1 MHPAVSVIVPSYNPG
16 SKFVKC
22 LESLDRL
29 SEHLDIQA
37 ILVDDCSTD
46 GAFDRILRFA
56 EERTWVVAHQLK
68 ENSGSPSEPRNVG
81 LTLASGEYVI
91 YLDAD
96 DQILPEG
103 VLAAYDLARRSGADF
118 VRAPLVRVDEAGEH
132 LMNNIDGWG
141 NFRGAKAKAKAI
153 VQFHSTTPTALFSR
167 QFLSDRGLTWSTEL
181 HMAEDAVFLYQALA
195 AGEVEYS
202 DEPLYIYDATPAPG
216 HVSAT
221 QRYGDAEMLN
231 HIKAWSASQRIL
243 EPLGIDYFAVRGQ
256 VALQAVISSMIRNN
270 REGFSREIFQQFGD
284 LLRSHQVVASYTYN
298 DRFSE
303 IRDHILADRFEGFLE
318 SIKQRMVIAGHDMK
332 FVLPA
337 LSVLEE
343 LYTIEFDEWTDHNDH
358 DEGRS
363 LELLAWADVIFCEWM
378 LGNAVWY
385 SERKL
390 PRQTMIVRVHR
401 FELTRDYGLD
411 IDIDSVNRFLVI
423 APALMDELQLT
434 FDIPRTKIAYVPNYL
449 ALDEYVQGTDP
460 DRVFRLAM
468 VGFVPKL
475 KGLHR
480 ALELL
485 ARLRKVDSRYTLTLF
500 GKHPQEFPWVMGN
513 PEELEYYKACKEFV
527 EQHALE
533 DCVDFAGWVDTT
545 TALANFGFVLSFSDL
560 EGSHVAASEGFA
572 AGGITVLRN
581 WTGAEFLYPSK
592 YIFQRTDE
600 VARLI
605 LQCRETPR
613 FEVERKDGEDAMRTL
628 YGKGPFIREV
638 SRSFQF

>member
-1 MHPAVSVIVPSYNPG
+1 MHPAVSVIVPSYNPD

-37 ILVDDCSTD
+37 VLVDDCSTD
-46 GAFDRILRFA
+46 GSYDRILRFA
-56 EERTWVVAHQLK
+56 EARTWVTPHQLK

-81 LTLASGEYVI
+81 LTLATGEYVI

-118 VRAPLVRVDEAGEH
+118 VRAPLVRVDETGEQ
-132 LMNNIDGWG
+132 LMNTIDGWG
-141 NFRGAKAKAKAI
+141 DLRGAKAKAKAI

-167 QFLSDRGLTWSTEL
+167 EFLSDRGLTWSTAL

-231 HIKAWSASQRIL
+231 HIKAWSESQRIL
-243 EPLGIDYFAVRGQ
+243 EPLGIDYFEVRGQ

-284 LLRSHQVVASYTYN
+284 LLRSHHVVAGYTYN

-303 IRDHILADRFEGFLE
+303 IRDHILADRFEEFLE

-332 FVLPA
+332 FVRPA

-343 LYTIEFDEWTDHNDH
+343 FYTIELDEWTDHNDH

-401 FELTRDYGLD
+401 FELTKDYGLD
-411 IDIDSVNRFLVI
+411 IDIDSVDRYLVI

-449 ALDEYVQGTDP
+449 PLDEYVQGTDP

-468 VGFVPKL
+468 VGIVPKL
-475 KGLHR
+475 KGFNR

-485 ARLRKVDSRYTLTLF
+485 NELRKLDPRYTLTIY
-500 GKHPQEFPWVMGN
+500 GNQPSDYPWVASDPDEIEYFQACN
-513 PEELEYYKACKEFV
+513 DYIEEHELSEAV
-527 EQHALE
+527 Q
-533 DCVDFAGWVDTT
+533 FAGWVDPRQE
-545 TALANFGFVLSFSDL
+545 LQNIGFVLSLSDL
-560 EGSHVAASEGFA
+560 EGSHVAAAEGFA
-572 AGGITVLRN
+572 AGGITVLRP
-581 WTGAEFLYPSK
+581 WAGSEFMYPK
-592 YIFQRTDE
+592 EYIKTNVSEAAQFIFE
-600 VARLI
+600 
-605 LQCRETPR
+605 CRYFSR
-613 FEVERKDGEDAMRTL
+613 FESERARGIQA
-628 YGKGPFIREV
+628 IRELHWGT
-638 SRSFQF
+638 SLIGI

>member
-1 MHPAVSVIVPSYNPG
+1 MHPPVSVIVPSYNPG

-37 ILVDDCSTD
+37 VLVDDCSTD
-46 GAFDRILRFA
+46 ASYDRILRFA
-56 EERTWVVAHQLK
+56 AARTWVTPHQLK

-81 LTLASGEYVI
+81 LTLATGEYVI

-118 VRAPLVRVDEAGEH
+118 VRAPLIRVDEAGEH
-132 LMNNIDGWG
+132 LMNTIDGWG
-141 NFRGAKAKAKAI
+141 DLRGAKAKAKTI

-167 QFLSDRGLTWSTEL
+167 QFLIDRGLIWSTEL

-243 EPLGIDYFAVRGQ
+243 EMLGIDYFAVRGQ

-284 LLRSHQVVASYTYN
+284 LLRSHQVVAGYTYN

-303 IRDHILADRFEGFLE
+303 IRDHILADRFEEFLE

-332 FVLPA
+332 FVRPA

-343 LYTIEFDEWTDHNDH
+343 FYTIEFDEWTDHNDH

-401 FELTRDYGLD
+401 FELTKDYGLD
-411 IDIDSVNRFLVI
+411 IDIDSVDRFLVI

-434 FDIPRTKIAYVPNYL
+434 FDTV
-449 ALDEYVQGTDP
+449 
-460 DRVFRLAM
+460 
-468 VGFVPKL
+468 
-475 KGLHR
+475 
-480 ALELL
+480 
-485 ARLRKVDSRYTLTLF
+485 SYTHLTL
-500 GKHPQEFPWVMGN
+500 PT
-513 PEELEYYKACKEFV
+513 KA
-527 EQHALE
+527 
-533 DCVDFAGWVDTT
+533 
-545 TALANFGFVLSFSDL
+545 
-560 EGSHVAASEGFA
+560 
-572 AGGITVLRN
+572 
-581 WTGAEFLYPSK
+581 
-592 YIFQRTDE
+592 
-600 VARLI
+600 
-605 LQCRETPR
+605 
-613 FEVERKDGEDAMRTL
+613 
-628 YGKGPFIREV
+628 
-638 SRSFQF
+638 

>member
-1 MHPAVSVIVPSYNPG
+1 M
-16 SKFVKC
+16 
-22 LESLDRL
+22 
-29 SEHLDIQA
+29 
-37 ILVDDCSTD
+37 
-46 GAFDRILRFA
+46 
-56 EERTWVVAHQLK
+56 
-68 ENSGSPSEPRNVG
+68 G
-81 LTLASGEYVI
+81 LTLATGEYVI

-118 VRAPLVRVDEAGEH
+118 VRAPLIRVDEAGEH
-132 LMNNIDGWG
+132 LMNTIDGWG
-141 NFRGAKAKAKAI
+141 DLRGAKAKAKTI

-167 QFLSDRGLTWSTEL
+167 QFLIDRGLIWSTEL

-243 EPLGIDYFAVRGQ
+243 EMLGIDYFAVRGQ

-284 LLRSHQVVASYTYN
+284 LLRSHQVVAGYTYN

-303 IRDHILADRFEGFLE
+303 IRDHILADRFEEFLE

-332 FVLPA
+332 FVRPA

-343 LYTIEFDEWTDHNDH
+343 FYTIEFDEWTDHNDH

-401 FELTRDYGLD
+401 FELTKDYGLD
-411 IDIDSVNRFLVI
+411 IDIDSVDRFLVI

-449 ALDEYVQGTDP
+449 PLDEYVQGTDP

-468 VGFVPKL
+468 VGIVPKL
-475 KGLHR
+475 KGFHR

-485 ARLRKVDSRYTLTLF
+485 NELRKLDPRYTLTIF
-500 GKHPQEFPWVMGN
+500 GNQPSDYPWVASDPDEMEYFQSCN
-513 PEELEYYKACKEFV
+513 NYIEECDLSEAV
-527 EQHALE
+527 R
-533 DCVDFAGWVDTT
+533 FAGWVDPRQE
-545 TALANFGFVLSFSDL
+545 LQNIGFVLSLSDL
-560 EGSHVAASEGFA
+560 EGSHVAAAEGFA
-572 AGGITVLRN
+572 AGAITVIRP
-581 WTGAEFLYPSK
+581 WHGSEFLYPKK
-592 YIFQRTDE
+592 YVKNTLE
-600 VARLI
+600 ESLELI
-605 LQCRETPR
+605 LDCRDFSR
-613 FEVERKDGEDAMRTL
+613 FESERAEGLRAIQKLNCR
-628 YGKGPFIREV
+628 PNRN
-638 SRSFQF
+638 RN

>member
-1 MHPAVSVIVPSYNPG
+1 MHPPVSVIVPSYNPG

-37 ILVDDCSTD
+37 VLVDDCSTD
-46 GAFDRILRFA
+46 ASYDRILRFA
-56 EERTWVVAHQLK
+56 AARTWVTPHQLK

-81 LTLASGEYVI
+81 LTLATGEYVI

-118 VRAPLVRVDEAGEH
+118 VRAPLIRVDEAGEH
-132 LMNNIDGWG
+132 LMNTIDGWG
-141 NFRGAKAKAKAI
+141 DLRGAKAKAKTI

-167 QFLSDRGLTWSTEL
+167 QFLIDRGLIWSTEL

-243 EPLGIDYFAVRGQ
+243 EMLGIDYFAVRGQ

-284 LLRSHQVVASYTYN
+284 LLRSHQVVAGYPYN

-303 IRDHILADRFEGFLE
+303 IRDHILADRFEEFLE

-332 FVLPA
+332 FVRPA

-343 LYTIEFDEWTDHNDH
+343 FYTIEFDEWTDHNDH

-401 FELTRDYGLD
+401 FELTKDYGLD
-411 IDIDSVNRFLVI
+411 IDIDSVDRFLVI

-449 ALDEYVQGTDP
+449 PLDEYVQGTDP

-468 VGFVPKL
+468 VGIVPKL
-475 KGLHR
+475 KGFHR

-485 ARLRKVDSRYTLTLF
+485 NELRKLDPRYTLTIF
-500 GKHPQEFPWVMGN
+500 GNQPSDYPWVASDPDEMEYFQSCN
-513 PEELEYYKACKEFV
+513 NYIEECDLSEAV
-527 EQHALE
+527 R
-533 DCVDFAGWVDTT
+533 FAGWVDPRQE
-545 TALANFGFVLSFSDL
+545 LQNIGFVLSLSDL
-560 EGSHVAASEGFA
+560 EGSHVAAAEGFA
-572 AGGITVLRN
+572 AGAITVIRP
-581 WTGAEFLYPSK
+581 WHGSEFLYPKK
-592 YIFQRTDE
+592 YVKNTLE
-600 VARLI
+600 ESLELI
-605 LQCRETPR
+605 LDCRDFSR
-613 FEVERKDGEDAMRTL
+613 FESERAEGLRAIQKLNCR
-628 YGKGPFIREV
+628 PNRN
-638 SRSFQF
+638 RN